1 MLQKIVPDD
10 MMQPFNN
17 AYSHGV
23 VIPSNA
29 RTLYTSGQIGARP
42 DGTLPADGAEQA
54 RNVWV
59 NLLSVIRAARWTSQ
73 ISSN

>member
-1 MLQKIVPDD
+1 MLQKIVPED

-54 RNVWV
+54 RNV
-59 NLLSVIRAARWTSQ
+59 
-73 ISSN
+73 